1 MRPACGWTCGPC
13 ILTLGLLNLVEAEVG
28 TQALGHNDAVGGL
41 IVLEEGGD
49 DAWEGKG
56 AAVEGVGE
64 THLAVGVLETE
75 LHAVGLEGLEIG
87 DR

>member
-1 MRPACGWTCGPC
+1 MQ
-13 ILTLGLLNLVEAEVG
+13 TLG
-28 TQALGHNDAVGGL
+28 HDDAVGGL

-75 LHAVGLEGLEIG
+75 FQSSVPKIPFIIYNRNVSLNLKKNRFSPNSGFWIYG
-87 DR
+87 